1 MSLQIS
7 GTVTKL
13 LPKTEGTSAAGKQ
26 WAKQEFV
33 LTTQEQYPKTICFC
47 IFGQDRI
54 DKFSVKE
61 GETLLVSFDI
71 NSREYNNRY
80 YTDVNVWNI
89 ERRGAQQPQGNVYQQ
104 SPLAAQ
110 QQANQQ
116 QVQQMQQ
123 AGGDPFRGPATNQGG
138 NGGNNDLPF

>member
-47 IFGQDRI
+47 ILGQGRI
-54 DKFSVKE
+54 DNFSVNE

-89 ERRGAQQPQGNVYQQ
+89 ERQGGQQPQGIVYRQ
-104 SPLAAQ
+104 SPLTAQ

-116 QVQQMQQ
+116 QLQQMQQ
-123 AGGDPFRGPATNQGG
+123 AGGDPFQQPGTDQRG
-138 NGGNNDLPF
+138 NGGGNNLPF